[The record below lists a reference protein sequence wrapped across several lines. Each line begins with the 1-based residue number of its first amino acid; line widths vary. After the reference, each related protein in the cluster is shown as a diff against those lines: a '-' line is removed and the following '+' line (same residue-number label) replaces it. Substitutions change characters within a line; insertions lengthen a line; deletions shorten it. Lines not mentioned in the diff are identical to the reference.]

1 MTTPQIEPREVVEL
15 VDSYVDKALRDC
27 EKYTNSE
34 PLDESGVY
42 DLHRLAASIYA
53 LGYSAGEQAESAR
66 ARARQYRATR
76 TATDET
82 KP

>member
-15 VDSYVDKALRDC
+15 VDSYVDSALNANA
-27 EKYTNSE
+27 KFTNSQ

-42 DLHRLAASIYA
+42 DLHRLAAHIYA
-53 LGYSAGEQAESAR
+53 LGYSAGEQTEAAR
-66 ARARQYRATR
+66 ARARQYRVTR